1 MADIEEINATYE
13 ALAEV
18 EGEFEDVETEIIRQ
32 QYALT
37 KPIYEKRE
45 KLVAKIPNFWPLVI
59 EQAPPDVD
67 QYIQPSDSAVL
78 LSSLAS
84 ISVSHFEI
92 EDGGKGDPRSIAIKM
107 EFTENEYFEDT
118 VLEKKFWYR
127 RSKNG
132 SAGLVSE
139 PVPIKWKAGKDLTG
153 GLLDLTVKVW
163 QQGKEKAQANGASK
177 DKKKTKPEDWTAD
190 QKALREKIDMF
201 GLGGVSFFCWFGY
214 RGEDI
219 SAEES
224 AIAVEEDKKRR
235 AEKAEGKSSEPKEP
249 EEEEEDD
256 EDEDEEEDP
265 LALEIFPDGDD
276 LAVAFSEDLW
286 PSAIKYFTHAQ
297 EADAMSD
304 LDFEDD
310 DDEMNEGEG
319 EHEEEDDDDEAP
331 PLKKVKKV

>member
-1 MADIEEINATYE
+1 MT
-13 ALAEV
+13 
-18 EGEFEDVETEIIRQ
+18 
-32 QYALT
+32 
-37 KPIYEKRE
+37 
-45 KLVAKIPNFWPLVI
+45 KIPNFWPLVI

-78 LSSLAS
+78 LSSLDS

-92 EDGGKGDPRSIAIKM
+92 ENGGKGDPRSIAIKF
-107 EFTENEYFEDT
+107 EFAENEYFEDK

-132 SAGLVSE
+132 FGGLVSE
-139 PVPIKWKAGKDLTG
+139 PVPIKWKAGKDLTE

-163 QQGKEKAQANGASK
+163 QQDKKQGQANGASK
-177 DKKKTKPEDWTAD
+177 DKKKTKSEDWTAD
-190 QKALREKIDMF
+190 QKALREKIDKF

-214 RGEDI
+214 RGEDV

-235 AEKAEGKSSEPKEP
+235 AEKAEGKSSEPKET
-249 EEEEEDD
+249 EEEDD
-256 EDEDEEEDP
+256 EEDEDEEDP

-286 PSAIKYFTHAQ
+286 PSAIKYFSKPCEPFT
-297 EADAMSD
+297 
-304 LDFEDD
+304 
-310 DDEMNEGEG
+310 
-319 EHEEEDDDDEAP
+319 
-331 PLKKVKKV
+331 

>member
-1 MADIEEINATYE
+1 MADIVEEINATYE
-13 ALAEV
+13 GLAEL
-18 EGEFEDVETEIIRQ
+18 EREFEDVETEIIRQ
-32 QYALT
+32 QYVLT
-37 KPIYEKRE
+37 KPLYEKRE
-45 KLVAKIPNFWPLVI
+45 KLVAKIPNFWPLVV

-78 LSSLAS
+78 LSSLNS
-84 ISVSHFEI
+84 VSVSHFEI
-92 EDGGKGDPRSIAIKM
+92 ENGGKGDPRSIAVKL
-107 EFTENEYFEDT
+107 EFAENEYFEDK

-132 SAGLVSE
+132 YAGLVSE
-139 PVPIKWKAGKDLTG
+139 PVPIKWKTGKDLTQ

-163 QQGKEKAQANGASK
+163 EQDKKQGQANGASK

-190 QKALREKIDMF
+190 QKALREKIDTF

-224 AIAVEEDKKRR
+224 ATAVQEDKKRR
-235 AEKAEGKSSEPKEP
+235 ADKSEGKEP
-249 EEEEEDD
+249 EMNEAE
-256 EDEDEEEDP
+256 EDEDDDDEGDDEYDP

-286 PSAIKYFTHAQ
+286 PSAIKYFTQAQ
-297 EADAMSD
+297 EADAISD
-304 LDFEDD
+304 FDFEE
-310 DDEMNEGEG
+310 DDEEMDEGEG
-319 EHEEEDDDDEAP
+319 ENDDDGDEAP
-331 PLKKVKKV
+331 PLKKRKA